1 MDAESTLRTHT
12 KCNWKLKLDWI
23 QEDQTNLLFLPQVFQ
38 LIAARKRQWLWLVSV
53 RGGIYGRKN
62 HEPLSVAGSA
72 ELVMVN
78 SQVADMCS
86 GRNHGRETM
95 GHRRGSL
102 WGRIYVRPGETFRDN
117 RRLIAD

>member
-38 LIAARKRQWLWLVSV
+38 LIAARKRRWLWLVSV
-53 RGGIYGRKN
+53 RGGIYGGKN
-62 HEPLSVAGSA
+62 HEPLSGSA

-86 GRNHGRETM
+86 ERKHGRETM
-95 GHRRGSL
+95 GRRRGSL
-102 WGRIYVRPGETFRDN
+102 WGEYMCGQGKHFETIGD
-117 RRLIAD
+117 